1 MQRVFRCRK
10 CQRGMQMVGSTGL
23 SKQVERTAVCPY
35 CRSKNKVMWPR
46 GDPFR
51 IQRIAIGCSASRKR
65 HAPRQRSIIPTSFPF
80 SISATTAMRPMSFP
94 NCWRERRY
102 ETA

>member
-10 CQRGMQMVGSTGL
+10 CQRGMRMVGSTGL

-35 CRSKNKVMWPR
+35 CRSKNKVLWPR

-51 IQRIAIGCSASRKR
+51 IQRIATR
-65 HAPRQRSIIPTSFPF
+65 
-80 SISATTAMRPMSFP
+80 
-94 NCWRERRY
+94 
-102 ETA
+102 